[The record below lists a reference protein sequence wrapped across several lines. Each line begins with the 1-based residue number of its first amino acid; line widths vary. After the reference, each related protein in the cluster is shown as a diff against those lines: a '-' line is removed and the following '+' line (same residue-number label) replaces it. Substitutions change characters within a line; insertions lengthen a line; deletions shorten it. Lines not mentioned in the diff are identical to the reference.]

1 MVKAITRNFRQ
12 RRLTCRS
19 CLINILEL
27 IIIQFMENLV
37 IQLDIQRVVDPPG
50 FHFDFKY
57 FSICVLCQKVIVYL
71 N

>member
-1 MVKAITRNFRQ
+1 
-12 RRLTCRS
+12 
-19 CLINILEL
+19 
-27 IIIQFMENLV
+27 MENQV
-37 IQLDIQRVVDPPG
+37 IQLDIQGVVDPPG